1 MGVSPDRFF
10 RGNFEITYKMGL
22 QKKNRFLGGNF
33 EITYSKRVL
42 GLGLGLTWG
51 WGWGWGYKGPYKLLC
66 QNKTPLKFGAL

>member
-51 WGWGWGYKGPYKLLC
+51 WGWGWVGVGVIRGLINYYAKIK
-66 QNKTPLKFGAL
+66 PL